1 MFLNFCSY
9 SAFALIS
16 LLILVFE
23 QKNYAQHDTLTCTSW
38 VFLCMET
45 AECKWI
51 LRTGATTCTTSLC
64 CRKEHNLVNLN
75 KQTDERKNNCTLA
88 LRITHSSVQS
98 MAEYSN
104 ENSIDPS
111 NGAASHIYHITL
123 IVCAPYFVNLNN
135 NTFQL
140 KTLLFFVHLRAQ
152 QKRTANL
159 CQC

>member
-111 NGAASHIYHITL
+111 NGAASHIYHI
-123 IVCAPYFVNLNN
+123 
-135 NTFQL
+135 QL
-140 KTLLFFVHLRAQ
+140 PQQQQPLKHCQQHVFLFFFFFLFFLSGNAVL
-152 QKRTANL
+152 
-159 CQC
+159 